1 MMKQSSSG
9 QPFSGAQGSVVA
21 PGADFELLAD
31 GFEFTEGPSWDHG
44 GQYLVFSDII
54 GDRMYRW
61 SPDDGCTVFREPS
74 HMANGTTWDRQG
86 RLLVCQHATSRVCRL
101 TREGA
106 AEVIASHFQGREL
119 NSPNDIVEKSN
130 GDIYFTDPNSGR
142 TSPWGV
148 PRAQDLDFQGVYRLA
163 PDTGELTLLVD
174 DFAKPNGLCFSRD
187 ETRMF
192 INDTDRQHIR
202 VFDVQADGRLA
213 GGEVWASTDGPHPG
227 VADGMKVDAEGR
239 LFSSGSGGIHVFDR
253 GGERLGVIRTP
264 QKAAN
269 FTWGGADRRDLLI
282 TASKSLYRLRMVVA
296 GFLPP
301 GYPDI

>member
-1 MMKQSSSG
+1 MTRPASG
-9 QPFSGAQGSVVA
+9 QPFSGQADSVLA

-31 GFEFTEGPSWDHG
+31 GFEFTEGPSWHHG
-44 GQYLVFSDII
+44 GQYLLFSDII

-61 SPDDGCTVFREPS
+61 TPHEGCCVYRSPS
-74 HMANGTTWDRQG
+74 NMANGTTWDRQG
-86 RLLVCQHATSRVCRL
+86 RLLVCEHATSRVCRL
-101 TREGA
+101 SAGGA
-106 AEVIASHFQGREL
+106 VEVLASHFQGREL

-148 PRAQDLDFQGVYRLA
+148 PRPQELDFQGVYRLDPA
-163 PDTGELTLLVD
+163 SGRLTLLVD

-202 VFDVQADGRLA
+202 VFDLREDGTLS
-213 GGEVWASTDGPHPG
+213 GGEVWASTDGSLPG
-227 VADGMKVDAEGR
+227 VADGMKVDARGR
-239 LFSSGSGGIHVFDR
+239 LFSSGSGGIHVFDQ

-269 FTWGGADRRDLLI
+269 FTWGGVDRRDLLI
-282 TASKSLYRLRMVVA
+282 TASRSLYRLRVA
-296 GFLPP
+296 VPGFVPP
-301 GYPDI
+301 GYPDR